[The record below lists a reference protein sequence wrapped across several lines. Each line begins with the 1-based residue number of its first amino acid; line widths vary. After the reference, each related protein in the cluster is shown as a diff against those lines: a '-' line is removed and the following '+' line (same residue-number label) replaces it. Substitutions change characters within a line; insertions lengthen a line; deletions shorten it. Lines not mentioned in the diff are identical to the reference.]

1 MPATGAS
8 SSPTATNNQPAI
20 GQTSFAQPLHHQPKT
35 IYTMAPNGGGKQ
47 VRKLPT
53 SRTKTN
59 GKQQRRDKNR
69 RDVQVPKP
77 REAEPK
83 GDEEEESPAGAA
95 LEEQLSL
102 LEATV
107 EAAVEDSVTSMDEV
121 QTIIAC
127 VVKEKF
133 EEWKKEQDQR
143 EPMAKA
149 MVAGGQAAGCIQPP
163 VDPSKQ
169 PRDFRDVIA
178 YIESNAQKIEA
189 FTEDRIHGEGIRYLV
204 PVKQSAQGDQAAV
217 MRQLVK
223 KHGMTVMFYALDMK
237 NSKLEQNWG
246 LPTTLEIMGKK
257 LSNLNR
263 PQTDRCRAIVK
274 AKGKRP
280 S

>member
-1 MPATGAS
+1 M
-8 SSPTATNNQPAI
+8 
-20 GQTSFAQPLHHQPKT
+20 
-35 IYTMAPNGGGKQ
+35 
-47 VRKLPT
+47 
-53 SRTKTN
+53 
-59 GKQQRRDKNR
+59 
-69 RDVQVPKP
+69 
-77 REAEPK
+77 
-83 GDEEEESPAGAA
+83 
-95 LEEQLSL
+95 
-102 LEATV
+102 
-107 EAAVEDSVTSMDEV
+107 TSMDEV

-143 EPMAKA
+143 KPMAKA
-149 MVAGGQAAGCIQPP
+149 MVAGGQPAGCMQPP

-178 YIESNAQKIEA
+178 YIESTSNAQKIEA